1 MPVAVLNEM
10 DGVTAETYDAV
21 NDEMD
26 VRGNPPEGLIFHT
39 GGPKEGGGWRIF
51 DVWQDEASFQRFE
64 QDRLGPAVQ
73 KVTQG
78 QPLPTPPR
86 REIYQLHGFV
96 TA

>member
-26 VRGNPPEGLIFHT
+26 VRGNPPDGLIFHT

-51 DVWQDEASFQRFE
+51 DVWQDEDSFQRFE
-64 QDRLGPAVQ
+64 QERLGPAVQ

-78 QPLPTPPR
+78 QPAGGPPR
-86 REIYQLHGFV
+86 REIYPLHGFI